1 MKNNA
6 FIPNP
11 VIALDCPA
19 CDGTILV
26 DQLDLDGEIRC
37 QIRCDDCLVAFS
49 LGQPVARP
57 IALEAIAA

>member
-1 MKNNA
+1 MNTNT
-6 FIPNP
+6 FVPNP

-37 QIRCDDCLVAFS
+37 DGCSVAFS
-49 LGQPVARP
+49 LDDRAARPVAFE
-57 IALEAIAA
+57 ALAA